1 MASNGNASDPRRGT
15 LSPEEREA
23 LRKRA
28 SELGKRLEDVRVRK
42 APPSAESRARGA
54 AMGDA
59 FKITA
64 ELIAG
69 IAVGGGIG
77 WALDRTL
84 GTAPW
89 LLIVFLIL
97 GFAGGMSNV
106 IKSARRMQAMAEP
119 MQRSAPSAPAGNGDD
134 DDDADDR
141 PAGPPKGGSPKPENG
156 RRT

>member
-1 MASNGNASDPRRGT
+1 
-15 LSPEEREA
+15 
-23 LRKRA
+23 
-28 SELGKRLEDVRVRK
+28 
-42 APPSAESRARGA
+42 
-54 AMGDA
+54 MGEA

-77 WALDRTL
+77 WALDRAF
-84 GTAPW
+84 GTGPW

-119 MQRSAPSAPAGNGDD
+119 MQRSAPTVQAGSDD
-134 DDDADDR
+134 DDDLDDR
-141 PAGPPKGGSPKPENG
+141 PASPTKGVSPKPEDGG
-156 RRT
+156 RA

>member
-1 MASNGNASDPRRGT
+1 MASNGNASDPERGT

-23 LRKRA
+23 LKKRA
-28 SELGKRLEDVRVRK
+28 SQLGKRLEDVRVRK
-42 APPSAESRARGA
+42 AQPSAESRARGA

-119 MQRSAPSAPAGNGDD
+119 MQRSAPSVPAGNED

-141 PAGPPKGGSPKPENG
+141 PAGPPRGAPAKPGDG
-156 RRT
+156 RKA

>member
-1 MASNGNASDPRRGT
+1 MASNGNGSGPERGT

-23 LRKRA
+23 LKRRA

-54 AMGDA
+54 AMGEA

-77 WALDRTL
+77 WALDRAL
-84 GTAPW
+84 GTGPW

-106 IKSARRMQAMAEP
+106 IKSARRMQAMAEQ
-119 MQRSAPSAPAGNGDD
+119 MQRSAPTVPAGSDD
-134 DDDADDR
+134 DDDVDDR
-141 PAGPPKGGSPKPENG
+141 PASPTKGGSPKPGDGG
-156 RRT
+156 RA

>member
-1 MASNGNASDPRRGT
+1 MASNGNASDPERGT

-23 LRKRA
+23 LKKRA
-28 SELGKRLEDVRVRK
+28 SELGKRLEDVRIRK
-42 APPSAESRARGA
+42 APPAADSPGRGA

-77 WALDRTL
+77 WALDRAL
-84 GTAPW
+84 GTGPW
-89 LLIVFLIL
+89 LFFVFLIL
-97 GFAGGMSNV
+97 GFAAGMSNV

-119 MQRSAPSAPAGNGDD
+119 MQRSAPSVPSVENNDD
-134 DDDADDR
+134 EVDDDR
-141 PAGPPKGGSPKPENG
+141 PVSPSKGGAPKPGGG
-156 RRT
+156 R